1 MGKWDGVLY
10 LMQHHHRES
19 DFCIKMGSNESHFS
33 VSFSAMGRVTRQW
46 PCLHRNLRMERRS
59 KAGNQE
65 GLRVLLI
72 TTDLIFFFF
81 LSSLQRLETQ
91 GGSERSPRL
100 RYLDGPGPSSHSP
113 DSPVPLSRSG
123 AHPLTPSLSV
133 TRDSHQSLVGHRPQN
148 FNSNQ
153 SQVGL
158 PACVL
163 EGRVVGVWGGGGG
176 GCV

>member
-1 MGKWDGVLY
+1 MPTPQLVNGKEIKS
-10 LMQHHHRES
+10 RES
-19 DFCIKMGSNESHFS
+19 GRAQGLAYRHRSDFS
-33 VSFSAMGRVTRQW
+33 
-46 PCLHRNLRMERRS
+46 
-59 KAGNQE
+59 
-65 GLRVLLI
+65 
-72 TTDLIFFFF
+72 FF

-163 EGRVVGVWGGGGG
+163 EGRVVGVWVGGGGG
-176 GCV
+176 LCVTCTVVCTYTHICMHTHMLTYILKHTL